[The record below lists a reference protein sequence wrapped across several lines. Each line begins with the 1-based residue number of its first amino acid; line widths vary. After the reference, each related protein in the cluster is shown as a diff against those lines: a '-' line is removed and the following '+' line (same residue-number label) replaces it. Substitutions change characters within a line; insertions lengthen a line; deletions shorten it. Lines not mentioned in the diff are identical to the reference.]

1 MKATLHQVDDS
12 RKEPRL
18 QHEDGWCPL
27 GSAEIARGAVR
38 LKLEQSSEFLQ
49 HSRDIDAMLLND
61 RAYVRGVDV
70 VVQGEHEL
78 SGDFPRGVFLFQVTL
93 HRDSA
98 RRSIGSGRQARV
110 WRDGG
115 PRCADQPL
123 VAAEVLRK
131 LDLHGRALA
140 SIVAVLYIKP
150 CDRMATDLSKSIRT
164 SFLTRT
170 VEVSDHS

>member
-1 MKATLHQVDDS
+1 MKATMHKGDDS

-38 LKLEQSSEFLQ
+38 LKLEQASEFLQ
-49 HSRDIDAMLLND
+49 HSRDIQAMLLNG
-61 RAYVRGVDV
+61 RAYVRGIDV

-78 SGDFPRGVFLFQVTL
+78 SGDTPCGVFLFQVAL
-93 HRDSA
+93 HRYSA

-123 VAAEVLRK
+123 VAAEDLRR
-131 LDLHGRALA
+131 LDLQGRAVA
-140 SIVAVLYIKP
+140 SIVAVL
-150 CDRMATDLSKSIRT
+150 
-164 SFLTRT
+164 
-170 VEVSDHS
+170 